1 MRGRRRAGRGHARP
15 AVRMVEPALLLL
27 LHHGRAHGYTLLEQ
41 LERFGLAHLDP
52 STVYRTLRDME
63 AKGWIT
69 SSWDDER
76 SQGPPRRV
84 YRISALGDE
93 MLALWARDL
102 EESRARIEYLLRVYY
117 RHMKEGEGEHH

>member
-1 MRGRRRAGRGHARP
+1 
-15 AVRMVEPALLLL
+15 MVEPALLLL
-27 LHHGRAHGYTLLEQ
+27 LHHSRSHGYTLLEQ

-63 AKGWIT
+63 ANGWIT
-69 SSWDDER
+69 SSWDDEQ

-84 YRISALGDE
+84 YRISVLGDE

-102 EESRARIEYLLRVYY
+102 EESRARIDYLLRVYY